1 MARQARRRAL
11 PALGALV
18 AALVAVAPAQAAFPG
33 PNGLIV
39 YYDRVGDHNQ
49 LFTMRPDGS
58 RNRQITF
65 FKDSDAIAAT
75 WSPDS
80 RRLVFER
87 DFEDHAVLYTTDPD
101 GNRMRPLIDGLVFQP
116 SYSPDGRR
124 IVFDR
129 TLPDG
134 DGLWIMNA
142 DGTDQ
147 RQLTRNPPAGPDQC
161 LCEGSP
167 VWSPDGRRIAYVHT
181 VDEQTV
187 TLHTI
192 RPDGTRPRQLTT
204 VEQGVAAKIDWSPD
218 GRRIVLSSP
227 QIERPDASANV
238 FTMRRNGRQL
248 TQLTHDSDGPV
259 ENGADAY
266 SPDGRKIAFASNRTG
281 TFQIYTMN
289 LDGSGVTQL
298 THGTDAH
305 RASWGSHP

>member
-1 MARQARRRAL
+1 MTRHTRRRTL
-11 PALGALV
+11 PALGVLV

-33 PNGLIV
+33 ANGLIV

-58 RNRQITF
+58 HNRQITF
-65 FKDSDAIAAT
+65 FTDSDAIAAT

-80 RRLVFER
+80 RWLVFER
-87 DFEDHAVLYTTDPD
+87 DFDDHAVLYTMHPD
-101 GNRMRPLIDGLVFQP
+101 GSRMRPLIDGLVFQP
-116 SYSPDGRR
+116 SYSPDGRQ

-129 TLPDG
+129 ALPDG

-142 DGTDQ
+142 DGSDA
-147 RQLTRNPPAGPDQC
+147 RQLTHNPPAGPDQC

-167 VWSPDGRRIAYVHT
+167 VWSPDGHRIAFVHT

-192 RPDGTRPRQLTT
+192 RPDGSRPRQLTT
-204 VEQGVAAKIDWSPD
+204 VEQGVAGKIDWSPD

-227 QIERPDASANV
+227 QVERPETSSNV
-238 FTMRRNGRQL
+238 FTMRRNGTQF
-248 TQLTHDSDGPV
+248 TQLTHDSDGTV
-259 ENGADAY
+259 ENGADAF
-266 SPDGRKIAFASNRTG
+266 SPDRRKIAFASNRTG
-281 TFQIYTMN
+281 AFQIYSMN
-289 LDGSGVTQL
+289 LDGSGVIQL

-305 RASWGSHP
+305 WASWGSHQ